1 MSAIDIV
8 TVTLNPAVDQT
19 LQVPGLQLGQV
30 NNALSLRFDAG
41 GKGVNVASVLAD
53 LGHACAVTG
62 LLGEDNAYIF
72 ENQFAA
78 RGIADHFIRMPGA
91 TRINVKLND
100 PDSGNTT
107 DINMTAEEPAAAA
120 LQLLRAEIAA
130 LSAGPARVFVLAGS
144 LPPGVPADYYATLTR
159 DLKVA
164 GKTVVVDTSGAPFAA
179 ALAGAPDLVKP
190 NRHELETWLGR
201 ALPDRAA
208 VIEGARA
215 LRAAGPAN
223 VIVSMGEEGAF
234 LLTDQGCWHAR
245 PPKVNVVSTV
255 GAGDSMVAGW
265 ISATLQAL
273 APDQALRLA
282 TASAA
287 ARVSSP
293 DGGLHRAGL
302 EALAA
307 GVQVEVIEI

>member
-1 MSAIDIV
+1 MSAAEIV

-19 LQVPGLQLGQV
+19 LQVPGLQLGHV
-30 NNALSLRFDAG
+30 NKAHGLRFDAG
-41 GKGVNVASVLAD
+41 GKGVNVACVLAD

-62 LLGEDNAYIF
+62 LLGEDNAKIF

-78 RGIADHFIRMPGA
+78 RRIADHFIRTPGA

-100 PDSGNTT
+100 PQTGNTT
-107 DINMTAEEPAAAA
+107 DINMTASAPAGDA
-120 LQLLRAEIAA
+120 LLLLRATIAA
-130 LSAGPARVFVLAGS
+130 LSAGAARVFVLAGS
-144 LPPGVPADYYATLTR
+144 LPPGVPADYYAMLTR
-159 DLKVA
+159 DLKAA

-179 ALAGAPDLVKP
+179 SLAAAPDLVKP
-190 NRHELETWLGR
+190 NRHELEDWLGKT
-201 ALPDRAA
+201 LPDLDA

-223 VIVSMGEEGAF
+223 VIVSMGGEGAL

-265 ISATLQAL
+265 ISATLQGL
-273 APDQALRLA
+273 APDQVLRLA

-287 ARVSSP
+287 ARVSHP
-293 DGGLHRAGL
+293 DGQLHRAGL
-302 EALAA
+302 EKLAA
-307 GVQVEVIEI
+307 TVALEVIEI

>member
-1 MSAIDIV
+1 MSAVEIV

-19 LQVPGLQLGQV
+19 LQVPGLQLGQL
-30 NNALSLRFDAG
+30 NLAQSLRFDAG

-62 LLGEDNAYIF
+62 FLGEDNDRIF
-72 ENQFAA
+72 ETQFAA
-78 RGIADHFIRMPGA
+78 RAIADHFLRTPGS

-100 PDSGNTT
+100 PQSGNTT
-107 DINMTAEEPAAAA
+107 DINMTASAPASDA
-120 LQLLRAEIAA
+120 LVLLRATIAA
-130 LSAGPARVFVLAGS
+130 LCAGTARVFVLAGS
-144 LPPGVPADYYATLTR
+144 LPPGVPADYYAQLAH
-159 DLKVA
+159 DLKAA
-164 GKTVVVDTSGAPFAA
+164 GKIVVIDTSGAPFAA
-179 ALAGAPDLVKP
+179 ALAGKPDLVKP

-201 ALPDRAA
+201 TLPDLASI
-208 VIEGARA
+208 IEGAQA
-215 LRAAGPAN
+215 LRAAGPAQ
-223 VIVSMGEEGAF
+223 VIVSLGEEGA
-234 LLTDQGCWHAR
+234 LLLNEQGCWHAR

-265 ISATLQAL
+265 ISATLQAF

-287 ARVSSP
+287 ARVCSP

-302 EALAA
+302 ESLAA
-307 GVQVEVIEI
+307 KVEVEAIAI